1 MTGGTLCHQLRFWDP
16 REVTRPWTYFHVTT
30 GSVSMMTQL
39 PGPESAE
46 QGVYTFATRL
56 AKGRKQFNNRHDAA
70 GTLLSPELDAD
81 EPSGLTR
88 SKLYVGALN
97 GKISYKPL

>member
-1 MTGGTLCHQLRFWDP
+1 
-16 REVTRPWTYFHVTT
+16 
-30 GSVSMMTQL
+30 MMTQL

-46 QGVYTFATRL
+46 QGVYRFATRL

-70 GTLLSPELDAD
+70 GTLLSPELDAN

-88 SKLYVGALN
+88 S
-97 GKISYKPL
+97 